1 MSVFNPGQEKI
12 FTIIVF
18 LVAYLFI
25 LSVRKKHPVVFV
37 WPAALLLVIFGCLS
51 PGKALGSINVT
62 VLGVFL
68 GMMILSSLFIASQV
82 PAFLADRVLARS
94 RSVGMAFLGVCGLS
108 SVISVFCD
116 NVATVLMVAPIGL
129 EIARRLRINPIQF
142 LIGIAIASNLQGTA
156 LMIGDSPSIIMS
168 IEMKMSF
175 NDFIWM
181 KGRPGIAFAVQIGAV
196 VSFLVLYFFYRK
208 YRQPLPEVSPVKVES
223 WVPTILLA
231 LVVIT
236 LVCASFVENR
246 PEQTPALVCFF
257 YAIVGL
263 VWYSARKR
271 QSLSV
276 LRELDWKTFGFLIG
290 IFVLVGSLTTQGVVQ
305 DVANWIQRVSQGNA
319 LSSYC
324 LIIFISVFVSAFVDN
339 IPYTIAMIPVAKS
352 VADSLGLSPEL
363 FVFALLVGTCVGGN
377 ITPVGASAC
386 IVTAGLLRKN
396 GYPVTVWGFAKV
408 GLPFTLAAVG
418 AAVVF
423 LWFVWR

>member
-246 PEQTPALVCFF
+246 PEQTPGLVCFF